1 MTGQSNAK
9 VCFCLWRLQE
19 AAVKTFH
26 ISEDPQLFY
35 LTETTDTGDDYCTV
49 PGSICPI
56 IETLYSYLLCMF

>member
-35 LTETTDTGDDYCTV
+35 LTETTDTGDDDFTV
-49 PGSICPI
+49 QGSIFVQ
-56 IETLYSYLLCMF
+56 LLVMYVLKSLP